1 MALAGLAAAQMAALG
16 AEAKVAREE
25 ATAKGLGQ
33 YRLGGVPMSE
43 EMAVAV
49 AGPLPEN

>member
-1 MALAGLAAAQMAALG
+1 MAASG
-16 AEAKVAREE
+16 VEAMVAREE

-43 EMAVAV
+43 ETAVAV
-49 AGPLPEN
+49 AGPPPEN